1 MKRDPRKAE
10 VEEKWREKDN
20 NREQWKQITKVV
32 VQWSDNWPASP
43 LRKEKRRRGGR
54 TRFRNIIVDLATHPG

>member
-1 MKRDPRKAE
+1 MKIYQREAGETNNKSSRI
-10 VEEKWREKDN
+10 VESP
-20 NREQWKQITKVV
+20 
-32 VQWSDNWPASP
+32 SDNWPASP